1 LWRGSGSKHIQAGN
15 SYHFIKQT
23 DPFMFAS
30 AMLMNNDDYLALLFA
45 ITICHIVKEFNAK
58 SALVNVIVL
67 AFSP

>member
-1 LWRGSGSKHIQAGN
+1 
-15 SYHFIKQT
+15 
-23 DPFMFAS
+23 MFAS